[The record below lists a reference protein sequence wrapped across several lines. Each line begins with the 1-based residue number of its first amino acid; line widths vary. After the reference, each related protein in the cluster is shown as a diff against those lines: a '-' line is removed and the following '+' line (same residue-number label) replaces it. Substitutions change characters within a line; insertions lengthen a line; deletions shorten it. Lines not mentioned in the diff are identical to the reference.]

1 MDEPLDRDLLVRILE
16 MVDLG
21 PADMIRRGDA
31 FDVLAVDPTS
41 LDDPS
46 VVVDLITPGSCSD
59 PSGSSATGRSSP
71 DRPIASSNSSTP
83 EGRRPVT
90 G

>member
-46 VVVDLITPGSCSD
+46 VVVDLITAHPGLMQ
-59 PSGSSATGRSSP
+59 
-71 DRPIASSNSSTP
+71 RPIGILGDRAVVA
-83 EGRRPVT
+83 RPADRILELLDA
-90 G
+90 